1 MTGRAPVPLLVFGVA
16 ACTLTFAT
24 DQPLILAAVATGAV
38 ALHFAARRRRRMYLV
53 AGLIV
58 GLGVMLLNPLVQ
70 ANGDLILFELP
81 DIPIIDLQVT
91 LEEVV
96 AGVALGLRAFAVT
109 VLLGAL
115 LAHID
120 PDRLLSAASRL
131 MPHSALAASIAARML
146 PTLERDGVALSET
159 VRLRGVSL
167 TTGSWST
174 RARTAGALATPLV
187 GSALE
192 RSLDVAEAMAVRGY
206 GAGPRTRMAEPPMSR
221 TEWTVLTLAVPLG
234 VLSALVIVGTIGS
247 FSFFPTLDPVVT
259 VQAVTASAVTLLAM
273 GAAAMR
279 LAR

>member
-1 MTGRAPVPLLVFGVA
+1 MTGRAPIPLLIFGGA
-16 ACTLTFAT
+16 ACTLAFAT
-24 DQPLILAAVATGAV
+24 DQPLILAAVAAGAV
-38 ALHFAARRRRRMYLV
+38 ALHFAAQRRRRMYLV

-109 VLLGAL
+109 VLIGAL

-120 PDRLLSAASRL
+120 PDRLLAAASRL

-146 PTLERDGVALSET
+146 PTLERDAVALSET
-159 VRLRGVSL
+159 ARLRGVSL
-167 TTGSWST
+167 GAGRWST
-174 RARTAGALATPLV
+174 RARNAGALATPLV

-206 GAGPRTRMAEPPMSR
+206 GAGPRTRMAEPPMSGA
-221 TEWTVLTLAVPLG
+221 EWTVLALAVPLG
-234 VLSALVIVGTIGS
+234 VLSALVIAGTVGA
-247 FSFFPTLDPVVT
+247 FAFYPTLDPIVT
-259 VQAVTASAVTLLAM
+259 WQAAAAAGVALVAM
-273 GAAAMR
+273 GGAALR

>member
-1 MTGRAPVPLLVFGVA
+1 
-16 ACTLTFAT
+16 
-24 DQPLILAAVATGAV
+24 
-38 ALHFAARRRRRMYLV
+38 MYLV

-96 AGVALGLRAFAVT
+96 AGAALGLRAFAVT
-109 VLLGAL
+109 VLLGAM

-120 PDRLLSAASRL
+120 PDRLLAAASRL

-146 PTLERDGVALSET
+146 PTLERDAVALSET
-159 VRLRGVSL
+159 ARLRGVSL
-167 TTGSWST
+167 TAGRWST

-206 GAGPRTRMAEPPMSR
+206 GAGPRTRMAEPRMSR
-221 TEWTVLTLAVPLG
+221 AEWTVLALAVPLA
-234 VLSALVIVGTIGS
+234 VLSVLAIAGTVGAFT
-247 FSFFPTLDPVVT
+247 FFPTLDPLVT
-259 VQAVTASAVTLLAM
+259 WQSATAAGVALVTMGLA
-273 GAAAMR
+273 ALR